1 MTVMGDEDSN
11 DGDEDGND
19 GDEDGNDGD
28 DDNNSYSYS
37 DDGRGESN
45 SSNVQTYGSDSDE
58 DIYASREPSPRPDIN
73 PDINM
78 DIEIDDAAAQAALHY
93 SQDEL
98 PNPDNEDHDID
109 VIEDHRAHNRPVRPP
124 HLGNLADAAAHQSYR
139 RQLERTGFEDDVN
152 LDNERTTEQNG
163 ETDNDEDNES
173 STGRPV
179 AIQKRQGTQSPSQ
192 SL

>member
-1 MTVMGDEDSN
+1 DQGQRLQANSQSQSQFNLIHDRNTAVPGITETDGDDDDG
-11 DGDEDGND
+11 DGDEDGN
-19 GDEDGNDGD
+19 GGD

-45 SSNVQTYGSDSDE
+45 SSNVQTYGSDRDE

-78 DIEIDDAAAQAALHY
+78 DIEIDGAAAQAALHY

-109 VIEDHRAHNRPVRPP
+109 VVKDHHAHNRPASTRT
-124 HLGNLADAAAHQSYR
+124 NRIR
-139 RQLERTGFEDDVN
+139 R
-152 LDNERTTEQNG
+152 
-163 ETDNDEDNES
+163 
-173 STGRPV
+173 
-179 AIQKRQGTQSPSQ
+179 
-192 SL
+192 